1 MKTFPEKDFY
11 NVYGPTEATGI
22 SSYHHL
28 KQLPENPNEAIPIG
42 RPCANTEFLVLNED
56 GTEATDGETGEICI
70 RGSGLSLGYWADAPK
85 TEAAFV
91 ANPLTKAPGDRIYR
105 TGDLGKRDRA
115 GLLRFVGRRD
125 HQVKFMGYRIDL
137 AEIESAMAAT
147 PGVGE
152 AVAILGGAD
161 PGRPEELIGFY
172 DADSD
177 VDISAV
183 SKRLRASLPPYMI
196 PRRVIPLDR
205 IPRNDRGKI
214 DRHALRQYA
223 FN

>member
-1 MKTFPEKDFY
+1 
-11 NVYGPTEATGI
+11 
-22 SSYHHL
+22 
-28 KQLPENPNEAIPIG
+28 
-42 RPCANTEFLVLNED
+42 
-56 GTEATDGETGEICI
+56 
-70 RGSGLSLGYWADAPK
+70 
-85 TEAAFV
+85 
-91 ANPLTKAPGDRIYR
+91 
-105 TGDLGKRDRA
+105 
-115 GLLRFVGRRD
+115 
-125 HQVKFMGYRIDL
+125 
-137 AEIESAMAAT
+137 MAAT